1 MKTYTRI
8 YKKNRPSQDWQLA
21 TDPIF
26 GYLPGVAIGTRITVS
41 HDTEEYAVERIV
53 HRIDTD
59 SSSMFIDIYAQP
71 RRPYI

>member
-26 GYLPGVAIGTRITVS
+26 GNLPGVAIGTRITVS
-41 HDTEEYAVERIV
+41 HDAEEYAVERIV

-59 SSSMFIDIYAQP
+59 NSCIYIDIYACP
-71 RRPYI
+71 RRANI